1 VEPGAPDAREA
12 FRLNI
17 ETMELP
23 TGLLRAPEQ
32 DHPIAS
38 PWPCRFGWRWIV
50 SILERIRDQEPAT
63 ARLVSLNR
71 ARRGAYNDIDSVNIS
86 GGLWLAGM
94 SVSTARSLTC
104 LLCLGNPSCIFT
116 RRQIFSIVFR

>member
-1 VEPGAPDAREA
+1 
-12 FRLNI
+12 
-17 ETMELP
+17 MELP

-104 LLCLGNPSCIFT
+104 LLCLGNPLYFHQATNFLDRVSLANLRT
-116 RRQIFSIVFR
+116 VGDV